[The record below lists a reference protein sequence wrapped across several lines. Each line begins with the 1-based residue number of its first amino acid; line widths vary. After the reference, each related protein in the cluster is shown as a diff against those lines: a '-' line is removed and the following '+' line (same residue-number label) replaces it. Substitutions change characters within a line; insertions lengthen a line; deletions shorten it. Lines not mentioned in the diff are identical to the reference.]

1 MQVAAFWNGNSV
13 YFEEKITICILEI
26 FKTPTQINLSEKKF
40 LATIKVS
47 SYMIDS
53 RFLRTEKMIAS

>member
-13 YFEEKITICILEI
+13 YFEKKPAICILEI
-26 FKTPTQINLSEKKF
+26 FKTPAQINLSEKF

-47 SYMIDS
+47 SYMIDC
-53 RFLRTEKMIAS
+53 RFLRKEKMIAS